1 VEEVVSTPGGR
12 ERFLSCDKER
22 EMTHSFQ
29 GKVALVLGQ
38 LQPTCREIAELL
50 VDAGAE
56 IVLASSDRACGQAFA
71 QRLGTAVLYLPLDGL
86 SEEQFRTLVAMTIE
100 AFGRIDLLVISM
112 R

>member
-1 VEEVVSTPGGR
+1 
-12 ERFLSCDKER
+12 
-22 EMTHSFQ
+22 MTHSFQ

-71 QRLGTAVLYLPLDGL
+71 QQLGTAVLYLPLDGL
-86 SEEQFRTLVAMTIE
+86 PEEQLSRLMAMTIE
-100 AFGRIDLLVISM
+100 AFGRIDLLVIPL